1 MSATMPKIQKGYKQT
16 EIGVIPEDW
25 EVKQLGDIASVVTGS
40 TPPTI
45 DQSNYGGEYFFVS
58 PSDLGERKYIL
69 QTEKKLSKK
78 GFGIARKFPRN
89 SILFTCIGSTIGK
102 SGIAL
107 TELTS
112 NQQINA
118 ILPNERFFP
127 DFLFYALGF
136 RAKEI
141 QSLAGEQAVPMVNK
155 TEFEKTNLALP
166 KSKLEQKAI
175 AEVLSDTDALIERL
189 GQLIEKKRWI
199 KQGAM
204 QRLLTGKQRLPGF
217 TKKWESKRLG
227 DIAKFY
233 RGQGLSKAD
242 LQEEGAYQCIH
253 YGQLF
258 TEYKEIVNK
267 ITSHTD
273 ISNGFLSKKNDV
285 LMPTSDVTPRG
296 LATASCIME
305 DGVVLGGGI
314 LVIRLLPK
322 YYGAF
327 LSYFISQNKDLIL
340 KLVKGS
346 TVFHLYAND
355 ISNLEIDFPDIEQ
368 QEAIISILSDMD
380 AEIEALERQRA
391 KYRNIKQGMMQSLL
405 TGRIRLPLS

>member
-217 TKKWESKRLG
+217 TKKWERVALG
-227 DIAKFY
+227 LLLDYEQPTKY
-233 RGQGLSKAD
+233 LVSS
-242 LQEEGAYQCIH
+242 
-253 YGQLF
+253 
-258 TEYKEIVNK
+258 TEY
-267 ITSHTD
+267 D
-273 ISNGFLSKKNDV
+273 DGFDTPV
-285 LMPTSDVTPRG
+285 LTVGKTFLLGRTNERHGIFTKLP
-296 LATASCIME
+296 CIIFDDFTTQSRYVDFPFKAKSSAMKM
-305 DGVVLGGGI
+305 
-314 LVIRLLPK
+314 LLPK
-322 YYGAF
+322 SETEN
-327 LSYFISQNKDLIL
+327 LRFISEQMQRIEFTLQGHKRYWI
-340 KLVKGS
+340 S
-346 TVFHLYAND
+346 EYAK
-355 ISNLEIDFPDIEQ
+355 LEISLPEPKE